1 MNAIIDNLKEKKQ
14 PTVLIPKI
22 VLVTNKCLVNIE
34 TLMPK
39 KNKLC

>member
-22 VLVTNKCLVNIE
+22 VLINNDGLAKIE
-34 TLMPK
+34 TLNS
-39 KNKLC
+39 KNR